1 MAKIK
6 INKQKRVIW
15 SNEEYDEWEKGMLL
29 DYPTEEI
36 REEEGIEINY
46 ERYYE
51 DCEIWLDAERCNLN
65 EEVNGYIVA
74 FANLGFWNG
83 RRNGAKLIGDNVKDI
98 LGSSYGCDYNTFYCD
113 PYNVRFDGTHHDG
126 SHHLLFRIAKDKET
140 AESLANKIA
149 YHDMT
154 EEAFRKCTRSLRP
167 YIAKVFG
174 W

>member
-15 SNEEYDEWEKGMLL
+15 SNEEYDEWEKGMLI

-51 DCEIWLDAERCNLN
+51 DCEIWLDDERYNLDK
-65 EEVNGYIVA
+65 EVNGYIVA

-98 LGSSYGCDYNTFYCD
+98 LDSSYGCDYNTFYCD
-113 PYNVRFDGTHHDG
+113 PYNARFDGSHHDG
-126 SHHLLFRIAKDKET
+126 SHYVLFRVAKDKET
-140 AESLANKIA
+140 AERLVDKIA
-149 YHDMT
+149 YHGMT
-154 EEAFRKCTRSLRP
+154 EKAFRKATRSLRP
-167 YIAKVFG
+167 YIANVFG